1 MSDFDRQ
8 AETYDRWE
16 LKDEDWKLLKGKSSS
31 NRLGFALQLKYYA
44 AHRRFPKD
52 VDDIPDFVLH
62 RVAAVLKLSIITL
75 DRYDWAGRSGK
86 RHRKEIREY
95 FSVHKLSK
103 EERLAFRKWL
113 MDDVFPSG
121 VEQDQ
126 ASSIAFDWFL
136 KSGIAHPAERE
147 LQRAVRSSYRSF
159 QRHILAQLADCL
171 PSESKQAIDTLLSN
185 SLMHT
190 GIDTLRKD
198 TGAIGLESVLKQIR
212 KLDAIRSVDL
222 PMPILDNLAP
232 KLLDG
237 FKRRVCHET
246 AWELRQHPPN
256 VRYGLLV
263 IYLYCRHGEIVDGL
277 IELFLQ
283 VVSGLIRRA
292 EQRATKSHG
301 RNQRSIQDETALL
314 YKVAEAVHLYPDA
327 RVRDVITPLFGE
339 DTLSKLLSEGQ
350 AAKQSYHE
358 LVHGYIRASYATH
371 YRRMLPSLMEALEF
385 RSNNTRYRPVLDAV
399 DLLGQYVGVR
409 DQCFNAQ
416 HHVPIRDVIQPKWRH
431 LISQPG
437 ADGVQRINRIDYEIC
452 VLRVLRERLRCKEIW
467 VVGANRYQNPDLDLP
482 VDFEEKRT
490 FYYEDLGH
498 PTEVQ
503 PFVLQLQRT
512 MHQALDGLN
521 RSLPNNTRAHIYSSG
536 KNRIV
541 LSPLKPQGEP
551 LALHYFKKEI
561 AKNWPGTPLIDV
573 LKEADMRIGF
583 TDFFRSTASRE
594 ILDRQVLQHRLL
606 LCLYAMGTNTGM
618 KRVINGDENTS
629 YKELLHVRR
638 RYITKA
644 AFQNA
649 VGSVAN
655 AIMAIRKTEIWGEGT
670 TACASDSK
678 QFGAWDQNLM
688 TEWHLR
694 YGGRGVMIYW
704 HGEKQSTCIHSQLK
718 RVSSSEVASMIEG
731 VLRHCTD
738 MSIERQYV
746 DSHGQSEIGFAFSY
760 LLGFDLLPR
769 LKAIG
774 RQKLYRVGGNFTENY
789 ANLEPVLAR
798 PIRWD
803 LINHQYDEMIKFAT
817 ALKQGTADS
826 ESILRRFTRNNAR
839 HPTYQALS
847 ELGKAVKTLFLC
859 RYIDSEELRR
869 EIHGGLNVVEN
880 WNSANSFIF
889 FGKGGEVA
897 TNKLEEQELSVWALH
912 LLQISLVYVNT
923 LMIQQVFTDSKW
935 AKRMREEDYRALTP
949 LIYSHI
955 NPYGAFNLDLNSRIA
970 IEQAA

>member
-1 MSDFDRQ
+1 MK
-8 AETYDRWE
+8 
-16 LKDEDWKLLKGKSSS
+16 KD
-31 NRLGFALQLKYYA
+31 
-44 AHRRFPKD
+44 P
-52 VDDIPDFVLH
+52 
-62 RVAAVLKLSIITL
+62 
-75 DRYDWAGRSGK
+75 
-86 RHRKEIREY
+86 
-95 FSVHKLSK
+95 
-103 EERLAFRKWL
+103 
-113 MDDVFPSG
+113 
-121 VEQDQ
+121 
-126 ASSIAFDWFL
+126 
-136 KSGIAHPAERE
+136 
-147 LQRAVRSSYRSF
+147 
-159 QRHILAQLADCL
+159 
-171 PSESKQAIDTLLSN
+171 
-185 SLMHT
+185 
-190 GIDTLRKD
+190 
-198 TGAIGLESVLKQIR
+198 GAIGLESVLKQIK

-222 PMPILDNLAP
+222 PTLTLENLGS

-263 IYLYCRHGEIVDGL
+263 MYLYCRQGEIVDDL

-283 VVSGLIRRA
+283 LVSRLDRRA

-301 RNQRSIQDETALL
+301 RDQRAIQDKTVLL

-327 RVRDVITPLFGE
+327 RVKDVITPLFGE
-339 DTLSKLLSEGQ
+339 DALSKLLSEGR
-350 AAKQSYHE
+350 AAKQSYDE
-358 LVHGYIRASYATH
+358 LVHGYTRSSYAAH
-371 YRRMLPSLMEALEF
+371 YRRMLPSLLEALEF
-385 RSNNTRYRPVLDAV
+385 RSNNTRHRPVLDAV
-399 DLLGQYVGVR
+399 DLLSQYIGAR
-409 DQCFNAQ
+409 GQCFHML
-416 HHVPIRDVIQPKWRH
+416 HHIPIKDVIRPKWRN
-431 LISQPG
+431 LISRSD
-437 ADGVQRINRIDYEIC
+437 ADGTQQINRIDYEVC

-467 VVGANRYQNPDLDLP
+467 VVGANKYRNPDLDLP
-482 VDFEEKRT
+482 TDFEEKRT

-503 PFVLQLQRT
+503 SFVLNLKRT
-512 MHQALDGLN
+512 MQQALHGLN
-521 RSLPNNTRAHIYSSG
+521 RSLPHNARASIYSSG
-536 KNRIV
+536 KNRIA

-551 LALHYFKKEI
+551 IALHYLKKEI
-561 AKNWPGTPLIDV
+561 TKHWPGTPLIDV
-573 LKEADMRIGF
+573 FKEADMRIGF

-594 ILDRQVLQHRLL
+594 ILDRHVLQHRLL

-618 KRVINGDENTS
+618 KRVINGDESTS
-629 YKELLHVRR
+629 YKELLHIRR

-649 VGSVAN
+649 VSSVAN

-688 TEWHLR
+688 TEWHQR

-704 HGEKQSTCIHSQLK
+704 HVEKQSTCIHSQLK

-774 RQKLYRVGGNFTENY
+774 RQKLYQVGGDCTETY

-803 LINHQYDEMIKFAT
+803 LISQQYDEMIKFAT

-869 EIHGGLNVVEN
+869 EIHGGFNVVEN

-897 TNKLEEQELSVWALH
+897 TNNLDEQELSVWALH

-923 LMIQQVFTDSKW
+923 LMIQQVFTYSKW
-935 AKRMREEDYRALTP
+935 ATKMREEDYRALTP

-955 NPYGAFNLDLNSRIA
+955 NPYGAFNLDLSSRIS
-970 IEQAA
+970 IEGAA